1 MADCRALS
9 SVRGAGSS
17 AAVTEEN
24 TWKTP
29 HAASHVAEVVRG
41 WVGAPR
47 SAVIGD
53 LPDELARLLLRVE
66 ESEHAHRD
74 QWGCWEY
81 GFSEN
86 FRRGRLWV
94 PEVDLWVAA
103 ERRRLA
109 EETPLEPLWPEGAS
123 FALCLTH
130 DVDMVARRWTASQH
144 IRSLSVALRGSTG
157 DTGEEAA
164 RRRAWAAARAAAR
177 VPYFGVSRAPD
188 AADTLERCV
197 ELERSRGVT
206 ASYLFTVYPPR
217 RRTIYD
223 AVYTGADRCRFRGRT
238 RSVREIARELQEEG
252 FDVGLHAGYA
262 SATDLDAF
270 RYEKGMV
277 EDYIGGDVV
286 SCRQHYLHWDV
297 GATPRIQ
304 SEAGILVDSTV
315 GFNRN
320 VGFRAGTALPH
331 RLFDLAADEPL
342 NVLEVPLIIQESP
355 LLSPNALELDA
366 PLAQQTMEDFI
377 GRIEETGGVVTLLF
391 HPHSLADPAYL
402 SLFSWA
408 LDYARD
414 RGAWVASLKA
424 IHSWWEERAAR
435 LQRPVVVPA

>member
-1 MADCRALS
+1 M
-9 SVRGAGSS
+9 
-17 AAVTEEN
+17 TEET

-29 HAASHVAEVVRG
+29 QAASHVAAVVRG
-41 WVGAPR
+41 WIGAPPTV
-47 SAVIGD
+47 AVED
-53 LPDELARLLLRVE
+53 LPDDLARLLLRVE

-74 QWGCWEY
+74 QWGCWEHA
-81 GFSEN
+81 FSEN

-103 ERRRLA
+103 QRRRLA
-109 EETPLEPLWPEGAS
+109 KETRLEPLWPNGAR

-144 IRSLSVALRGSTG
+144 VRSLSAAPPWFDRRHRRGSRSPEGPGGRTSS
-157 DTGEEAA
+157 
-164 RRRAWAAARAAAR
+164 AR

-188 AADTLERCV
+188 SGDTLERCV

-217 RRTIYD
+217 RNTIYD
-223 AVYTGADRCRFRGRT
+223 AVYAGADRCRFHGRT
-238 RSVREIARELQEEG
+238 RKVGEIAKELQDEG

-262 SATDLDAF
+262 SANDLDAF
-270 RYEKGMV
+270 RYEKGVV

-286 SCRQHYLHWDV
+286 SCRQHYLHWHV
-297 GATPRIQ
+297 GTTPRIQ
-304 SEAGILVDSTV
+304 SQAGILVDSTV

-320 VGFRAGTALPH
+320 IGFRAGTALPH
-331 RLFDLAADEPL
+331 RLFDLTAGESL

-355 LLSPNALELDA
+355 LLSPNALELDV
-366 PLAQQTMEDFI
+366 PLAQETIRDLI
-377 GRIEETGGVVTLLF
+377 DSIADTGGVVTLLF
-391 HPHSLADPAYL
+391 HPHSLAQPAYL

-414 RGAWVASLKA
+414 RGAWVANLKE
-424 IHSWWEERAAR
+424 IRGWWEERAAR
-435 LQRPVVVPA
+435 LERAVVARA

>member
-1 MADCRALS
+1 MGALPT
-9 SVRGAGSS
+9 V
-17 AAVTEEN
+17 AVEE
-24 TWKTP
+24 
-29 HAASHVAEVVRG
+29 
-41 WVGAPR
+41 
-47 SAVIGD
+47 

-66 ESEHAHRD
+66 ESEHSHRD
-74 QWGCWEY
+74 QWGCWEH

-86 FRRGRLWV
+86 FRRGQLWV

-109 EETPLEPLWPEGAS
+109 KQTPLEPLWPDGAS

-144 IRSLSVALRGSTG
+144 ARSLSVALRGSTG
-157 DTGEEAA
+157 DAGAERA
-164 RRRAWAAARAAAR
+164 RRRASAAARAVAR

-206 ASYLFTVYPPR
+206 GSYLFTVYPSSR
-217 RRTIYD
+217 KTIYD
-223 AVYTGADRCRFRGRT
+223 AVYAGNDRCRFRGRT
-238 RSVREIARELQEEG
+238 RRVREIARELQQEG

-270 RYEKGMV
+270 RYEKGLV
-277 EDYIGGDVV
+277 ADYIGDDVV

-304 SEAGILVDSTV
+304 SEAGIRVDSTV

-320 VGFRAGTALPH
+320 IGFRAGTALPYT
-331 RLFDLAADEPL
+331 LFDLTTDAPL

-355 LLSPNALELDA
+355 LLATNALELDV
-366 PLAQQTMEDFI
+366 PLAQQAMEGLIDSI
-377 GRIEETGGVVTLLF
+377 AESGGVVTLLF
-391 HPHSLADPAYL
+391 HPHSFAQSEYL

-414 RGAWVASLKA
+414 RGAWVATLKA

-435 LQRPVVVPA
+435 LQRPVAASA